1 MPLPFS
7 CCCFFLETPLV
18 APGGE
23 NISNCQRHP
32 LKNVVKRAFWHLE
45 IGLKSS
51 VFISIPGQRAS
62 FHQSPTLSAPLRKK
76 GVMWKHWLLCWEA
89 GNVPTNELACV
100 LRSPLSC
107 LSCLSFSAVLF
118 PFLHFLHALLHLVI
132 PLSFPQY
139 YPRTSVQG
147 QGCAAPVNI
156 FTVST
161 LLLRSSW
168 RQ

>member
-1 MPLPFS
+1 MLSPFG
-7 CCCFFLETPLV
+7 CFFFF
-18 APGGE
+18 GDSSSG
-23 NISNCQRHP
+23 SRRRKY
-32 LKNVVKRAFWHLE
+32 LKLSKTSIKKCCKRGFWHLE
-45 IGLKSS
+45 IGLKCS

-89 GNVPTNELACV
+89 GNVPANELACV

-147 QGCAAPVNI
+147 QGCTAPVNI